1 MQHFALEQILQME
14 QRYRAAF
21 INSLGGFK
29 SICLVGTKNKNAQS
43 NLAIFNSIVH
53 IGAHPP
59 LMGMIVRPDSVERH
73 TYENIVETK
82 YYTLNHI
89 HENIYKQAH
98 QSSARYSREQSEFLA
113 CGLTEEFKN
122 NFFAP
127 YVKESHIQIGLELKE
142 EIKIKS
148 NATILILGEVKHVY
162 LPVGAQNPDGF
173 IDLEKFGSIAGSGLD
188 SYHRT
193 NKIARLSY
201 AKPNT
206 ELKTI

>member
-14 QRYRAAF
+14 PRYRAAF

-82 YYTLNHI
+82 CYTLNHI

-98 QSSARYSREQSEFLA
+98 QTSARYSREQSEFLA
-113 CGLTEEFKN
+113 CGLNEEYKN

-148 NATILILGEVKHVY
+148 NATILIIGEVKHVY
-162 LPVGAQNPDGF
+162 FPAGAQNQDGF
-173 IDLEKFGSIAGSGLD
+173 IDLEQCGSLAGSGLD
-188 SYHRT
+188 SYHQT
-193 NKIARLSY
+193 TKIARLAY